1 MSSVFLR
8 IYAGLLFTLVLVS
21 ILSGLGITIINSH
34 RIAEYQE
41 QMVEPP
47 LMIVAS
53 QLRGMDQQQRIKWQ
67 THWGEELG
75 IAFRQVSPEESAL
88 SQSEQQQLETG
99 RMVLRHSGERS
110 ATVWVQLSPETL
122 LEGQVTFLSEQVFS
136 GTLKLLRELL
146 QDVLPSQ
153 RAETLQQLEDDLF
166 SFPVQ
171 LLSSYQLGLLPSQQ
185 DVLQKG
191 SVIPKLNENGRS
203 VTLYGGMSGQQVLK
217 LGPLPLL
224 DLYPIKLLVTLALFV
239 LTSIS
244 VAIYILVRGLEQ
256 RLRKMERAATRISRG
271 DLEVRVNLH
280 GEDSVGRLAMAFNG
294 MASHIQRLLSIQKE
308 MIRAVSHELRT
319 PVARLRFGLAMVA
332 DAESREELE
341 RQLDGMDKDI
351 EELDKLVDEI
361 LTYAN
366 LEQGAPT
373 IHFRRADVDEIVSQV
388 VEEHRRQQDR
398 IEVVHVPC
406 RALEPKRWADIEQ
419 RYMHRA
425 IQNLVGNA
433 CRYADSRIEVRF
445 TVSQDTCRVDID
457 DDGPGIPEEH
467 WDRIFTPFAR
477 LDDSRTRAS
486 GGYGLGL
493 SIVRRIMLWHNGRAL
508 VGQSNLGGARFSL
521 VWPRRQR

>member
-41 QMVEPP
+41 ETVVPP
-47 LMIVAS
+47 VTLLVR
-53 QLRGMDQQQRIKWQ
+53 QLADKSAAEQADWLTR
-67 THWGEELG
+67 WGEELG
-75 IAFRQVSPEESAL
+75 IAFHRTQPEPGVL
-88 SQSEQQQLETG
+88 TQDEQQLLDSG
-99 RMVLRHSGERS
+99 SIVLHHSGERS
-110 ATVWVQLSPETL
+110 ARFWVQLSPESV
-122 LEGQVTFLSEQVFS
+122 LEGQITFLSDQIFH

-146 QDVLPSQ
+146 QALPARERQNWLQQQAQLFDYPLQLMPLNRLELESSQ
-153 RAETLQQLEDDLF
+153 RE
-166 SFPVQ
+166 
-171 LLSSYQLGLLPSQQ
+171 LLSKGSIVMKVDETGRSATLFGTLPDSKVLQLGS
-185 DVLQKG
+185 
-191 SVIPKLNENGRS
+191 
-203 VTLYGGMSGQQVLK
+203 
-217 LGPLPLL
+217 LPLF
-224 DLYPIKLLVTLALFV
+224 DLYPVKLLGTLALFV

-271 DLEVRVNLH
+271 DLDVRVNLH

-332 DAESREELE
+332 DAESREEME
-341 RQLDGMDKDI
+341 RQLDGMDQDI

-373 IHFRRADVDEIVSQV
+373 IHFRRVDVDKVVSQV
-388 VEEHRRQQDR
+388 VTEHGRQQDK
-398 IEVVHVPC
+398 IEVVHIPC
-406 RALEPKRWADIEQ
+406 RSLETKRRADIEQ
-419 RYMHRA
+419 RYLHRA

-433 CRYADSRIEVRF
+433 CRYANSRIEVKF
-445 TVSQDTCRVDID
+445 TVSQDTCRVDVD